1 MKERYARWNKLAI
14 KGLWWLVI
22 LGMLAALPVAYER
35 HQTEQQSGR
44 KVDVVFDYRDL
55 LEISDTQPDPRGFI
69 EQQLKLLQQHGVR
82 SLAVYEATLNELKLS
97 RRIEVFSSH
106 DASAL
111 TQTPISPNE
120 NFTYIL
126 FTDKESEQRVREM
139 VEAGFAQL
147 NVQLRPW
154 SYKNQ
159 PGMIIQMAMDEAL
172 MQTLDPDFITMQ
184 KLKDQGFSLVA
195 RLSNRRTF
203 QTNRVDKLLGD
214 LQGLGVKWV
223 IVDGDSVPGFVSA
236 EDTLYLDKMGEMLRE
251 HHIGLAAIEMQ
262 KTPQKGFN
270 GLAKRIHH
278 QVVRLHSFTESDS
291 TKLTESLTQEELNGR
306 IQGMADRLVLAVKDR
321 NIRMLFLNA
330 RAVKSA
336 EKGKIVNP
344 LEAMYAALDGP
355 EGALPRIEKAG
366 YTFGTAQSF
375 QLVHSGWQT
384 AAKLLLWAGAVAL
397 IALTLSYFA
406 AQLALAAFL
415 LGMLGSAGL
424 FVLSSSLFSQALA
437 LGAGTC
443 AASLAIMFALQAAR
457 RRREKQASTGS
468 LVGFAVLLL
477 IRSSL
482 ISAIGILFIVGLLN
496 QITYTLV
503 LEQFRG
509 VSVLHLAP
517 IVIAGLYWLLFA
529 EPITHKERLVRV
541 RGLLSKHISVLWVI
555 TVAIV
560 AAVGFYYLSR
570 TGNEGTTTGVER
582 YFRSFLENTL
592 GVRPRIKEFMLA
604 HPIFILG
611 AYLSY
616 KYRNATILI
625 LLGVIGQA
633 SIVDTFAHLHTPL
646 VISSIRVVY
655 GLAFGILIGLG
666 LILVWEIVIRS
677 WRRWVPRINAS

>member
-22 LGMLAALPVAYER
+22 IGMLAAIPVAYER

-55 LEISDTQPDPRGFI
+55 LEISDTQPDPRSFI
-69 EQQLKLLQQHGVR
+69 DQQLKLLQEHGVR

-106 DASAL
+106 EATAL

-126 FTDKESEQRVREM
+126 FTEKESEPRIREM
-139 VEAGFAQL
+139 VEKSFGLLQ
-147 NVQLRPW
+147 VQVSPW
-154 SYKNQ
+154 SYKGQ
-159 PGMIIQMAMDEAL
+159 PGMIIRMGMEEAL

-184 KLKDQGFSLVA
+184 KLKEQGFSLVV
-195 RLSNRRTF
+195 RLSNRRPF
-203 QTNRVDKLLGD
+203 QTNPMDKLLGD
-214 LQGLGVKWV
+214 LQRLGVKWI

-236 EDTLYLDKMGEMLRE
+236 EDTLNLDKMGEMLRE

-291 TKLTESLTQEELNGR
+291 TKLTESLTEEELNGR

-344 LEAMYAALDGP
+344 LSAMYEALDGP

-384 AAKLLLWAGAVAL
+384 VAKLLLWIGAVAL
-397 IALTLSYFA
+397 IAVTLSYFVA
-406 AQLALAAFL
+406 ELTLLIFL
-415 LGMLGSAGL
+415 LGMIGSAGL
-424 FVLSSSLFSQALA
+424 FVLSSSLFAQALA

-443 AASLAIMFALQAAR
+443 ASSLAIMFALRASKR
-457 RRREKQASTGS
+457 RNDMPSVSKRF
-468 LVGFAVLLL
+468 GFAVLLL

-496 QITYTLV
+496 QITYSLV

-517 IVIAGLYWLLFA
+517 ILIVGVYWLLFL
-529 EPITHKERLVRV
+529 EPISHRERLIRT
-541 RGLLSKHISVLWVI
+541 RELLSKHISVLWVVAF
-555 TVAIV
+555 VAI
-560 AAVGFYYLSR
+560 AAAGFYYLSR

-582 YFRSFLENTL
+582 YFRAFLENTL
-592 GVRPRIKEFMLA
+592 GVRPRIKEFMFA
-604 HPIFILG
+604 HPLFILG
-611 AYLSY
+611 AYLSF
-616 KYRNATILI
+616 KYRNALLLILI
-625 LLGVIGQA
+625 GVIGQA

-655 GLAFGILIGLG
+655 GLAFGTLIGFG
-666 LILVWEIVIRS
+666 LIIVWEIVIRS
-677 WRRWVPRINAS
+677 WRRWVPRISAS